1 METSSKVASMVCGV
15 ICLAGCSQEGTLPGS
30 VTGAFEQAFSRDD
43 LAACVELFTDD
54 AQILVEHG
62 PVIAGREDIQ
72 HFLSEQITPIIS
84 FNTEAD
90 MTTVR
95 SDLGIEQGHYRVRD
109 VRRGSDVEEGKY
121 IHVWR
126 KQGGDWKLWRVI
138 WNADVSPDTEVSVS
152 QAPEGAM

>member
-1 METSSKVASMVCGV
+1 MGRFRLTAR
-15 ICLAGCSQEGTLPGS
+15 P
-30 VTGAFEQAFSRDD
+30 SRD
-43 LAACVELFTDD
+43 LLVAAHQHLTAAWWDHQRHRYELFTDD

-95 SDLGIEQGHYRVRD
+95 SDIGIEQGHYRVRD

-138 WNADVSPDTEVSVS
+138 WNADVAPDTEVSVS